1 VTIPVLAAALALR
14 ATVFAPER
22 IAVRTLAVSAG
33 RVEETVTNSR
43 AGTVKA
49 RRRARLSPE
58 IAGTVVALPHR
69 AGDRVRSGE
78 VLLRLDDAL
87 LRARRDVASREAA
100 TAGARRQQACLAAER
115 ARREAER
122 AQRLA
127 AEAVLSADLLDQ
139 AQSTA
144 STAEAACAAAEAAER
159 GTAAAVRLAEVEL
172 AKAVLRAPFPGVLG
186 EVTVEVGEWTTPS
199 PPVLPVPG
207 VLDLIDTSSL
217 YVSAPMDEVD
227 AGRIRVGQPAR
238 VTVDS
243 FPGRSFPGH
252 VARLAAYVTDRLEQ
266 NRTLDVEVEV
276 DDPVVTRQLL
286 PGTSADAEVI
296 LDVRDDVLRLPTSVL
311 VEGSRVLV
319 VEKGHIA
326 ERAVT
331 LGMKNWE
338 FAEVLGGV
346 MPGER
351 VVATLDRAEVK
362 PGARVRPAEP
372 GGLP

>member
-1 VTIPVLAAALALR
+1 MIGALAAALALR
-14 ATVFAPER
+14 ATVLAPER
-22 IAVRTLAVSAG
+22 IVVRTLEVGAG

-58 IAGTVVALPHR
+58 IAGIVVALPHR
-69 AGDRVRSGE
+69 AGDRVRRGE
-78 VLLRLDDAL
+78 VLLRLDDSL
-87 LRARRDVASREAA
+87 LRARRDVALREAA
-100 TAGARRQQACLAAER
+100 TATARRQQARLAADR

-122 AQRLA
+122 AETLA
-127 AEAVLSADLLDQ
+127 TEAILSADLLDQ
-139 AQSTA
+139 AQSAA
-144 STAEAACAAAEAAER
+144 STAEAACRAAEAAER
-159 GTAAAVRLAEVEL
+159 SAVAAVRLADVEL
-172 AKAVLRAPFPGVLG
+172 TKSILRAPFEGVLA
-186 EVTVEVGEWTTPS
+186 EVTVEIGEWTTPS

-227 AGRIRVGQPAR
+227 AGRIRTGQAAR

-243 FPGRSFPGH
+243 LPGRSFPGR
-252 VARLAAYVTDRLEQ
+252 VARLAPYVLDRLEQ
-266 NRTLDVEVEV
+266 NRTLDVEVEI
-276 DDPVVTRQLL
+276 DDPTITRQLL
-286 PGTSADAEVI
+286 PGTSADAEVV
-296 LDVRDDVLRLPTSVL
+296 LDARNDVLRLPTSVL

-319 VEKGHIA
+319 VEKDRIA

-338 FAEVLGGV
+338 FAEVLGGLT
-346 MPGER
+346 PGER
-351 VVATLDRAEVK
+351 VVASLDRAEVK
-362 PGARVRPAEP
+362 PGARVRADGP